1 MLIAKLIFGRKNT
14 FYSSVKTSIT
24 CRQTLRYYLV
34 LFFNLRIQSSG
45 VIVPVSKPPN
55 GLLSLT
61 ASGQFIEMTDN
72 VTNNG
77 QWWIQGKESRV
88 PLHLLHLWV
97 VLLHV

>member
-1 MLIAKLIFGRKNT
+1 MQ
-14 FYSSVKTSIT
+14 TSIA

-34 LFFNLRIQSSG
+34 LFFNIRIQSSG

-72 VTNNG
+72 VTNNS

>member
-1 MLIAKLIFGRKNT
+1 MQ
-14 FYSSVKTSIT
+14 TSIT

-34 LFFNLRIQSSG
+34 LFFNLRIQSFG

-72 VTNNG
+72 VTNS